1 MTAADA
7 GGSGGG
13 TMGDAPFGASAA
25 RAMDL
30 DLSNLTLAERDAIMQ
45 VLQRDQALRK
55 MEERRILHLKAELQ
69 RLRKRGAL
77 RPGLDPARSC
87 ARCLSALGRILNRGA
102 PCPSCRKKV
111 CRDCRLH
118 EVGVPEGSDQW
129 LCVVCHKQM
138 ELKAT
143 SGQWMQD
150 LCRRSSRRRKLNGP
164 PVADELGRAL
174 QCVPAQQRPDHAGRP
189 AIERATSSRAAAAA
203 PASATHQQPQQ
214 QSARGLGN
222 HSGPKTTPPMTR
234 TTPSPDAQR
243 PPLARLPGGYSSAP
257 RPDSPQSAV
266 GQDSLSS
273 DVSSAADSS
282 ATPFPASSATT
293 SKPTSE
299 GTPPLSSTACPSPPT
314 GVRWAPLRGPLRTP
328 IRKLPRQGSSLSS
341 SSDSASAEGGVGGR
355 LLPHHHQ
362 QPPLSSSTTAADDS
376 PPPVPFPR
384 TKRQSP
390 QRQLPPSPMPQDSP
404 SPPTQ
409 KQLLVP
415 DSKIPLAPSLS
426 APASPAFRD
435 RSRSALTVTYSSPP
449 SVQDGR
455 GQTLPARKA
464 TAPELTGLER
474 AKEVA
479 FRRVTLGSVRMESSS
494 TTDDDDAA
502 DCCSGEGSG
511 GGSGGDSLAINAL
524 PPSNECSQFPILPPP
539 LVFDDFLLCE
549 PSCAGAH
556 AATAASANNPTL
568 GDALSF
574 STNVPPSPPCS
585 PLARRLDQLRR
596 RSLRIRDLL
605 KGCESAAAGAAA
617 SSSAA
622 SDQWPSRPASQNSYD
637 SRLWP
642 LDSDYP
648 SDCEVKLRDRS
659 PDDYKLVFISSSESS
674 EDDSEV
680 EAASRL
686 WLLLRSR
693 LAVGPEGAVYV
704 EDSSDWEFPSDEEED
719 GGGSGGSEEELAP
732 GEEQEQRERLGVVPA
747 ASAAGPQVVDPG
759 QRSPEEARSGEEGES
774 SAAGPMG
781 RRRGGKRSAAAG
793 GSDASDEGTSL
804 ASHGEAAAAAAAVAI
819 LAGPDNRNDEDDA
832 NLLLAAVR
840 DAAAAAGVG
849 EPGQEVLPAAA
860 PPVVDSAPEVGEE
873 ATSSDGGAIA
883 GPWRWWRRDGSLA
896 RDDAIMEGR
905 VPLSAPE
912 EALGPGRD
920 VPAEDDSCQGERAPS
935 PGHDCADN
943 APVSAANMAD
953 LEESTGG
960 GGGGG
965 GQGVLGEVGQPE
977 ENGAPARTPPMSAVG
992 DACGPPPR
1000 DAAGSAD
1007 SVCVEVQQQVVV
1019 VPACVS
1025 DREQQNTDNPE
1036 KDTAAGECVAPS
1048 AAVVDEAEPKSSDR
1062 DTIDGAAAPN
1072 DDAKV
1077 EPATTPA
1084 RELRER
1090 DIDLEGLVVSTLEKY
1105 FTESFDCH
1113 ETRPP
1118 SAEAAAAGS
1127 PKRDGDVGESSRSGQ
1142 SPTAGPTSCD
1152 TSDASC
1158 DEEEEEENMFSDA
1171 STSSDDAMY
1180 ISPMPRFN
1188 AMQYGN
1194 PLSYSLHT
1202 ILEESCEESEKSS
1215 RATTPVTK
1223 NPSSELEK
1231 YFSFAIGNASLEEI
1245 HKRWSIATSEDFSDS
1260 VSETSGV
1267 DDVEVL
1273 EEDPE
1278 ELASSRLEKY
1288 FTSGLLGTG
1297 KFHYPDDAEF
1307 TDESGGVSSD
1317 DEDKRATSKQK
1328 RAEKAAASLAFEGGD
1343 SCDTIK
1349 RKKKDDGEEAADI
1362 KVVLEEEGFTT
1373 IKRKKEDALEVQPH
1387 DVANNTSDCNTV
1399 NEEQQHSQDISFE
1412 NLDVT
1417 LTADESTII
1426 HMDST
1431 TEDDFHDAATKD
1443 ANLQTEDN
1451 RMSLTPTSEANT
1463 DMQQSLSDSANEL
1476 TSGIESMC
1484 NSSTSELTQN
1494 EDVKDLKKS
1503 ALEEDAAS
1511 IHSRSSSTDCYSDE
1525 EAAYIVNRVL
1535 AHISGTSDETE
1546 KVDENIT
1553 PWKALLESQITRL
1566 MQTVSPA
1573 ALSGESSCSSTIGSN
1588 NSDYGSDTL
1597 ESGTYSSTDEEGS
1610 PKPRHHKKPGRRSP
1624 SKQLSAAVD
1633 DKLADNLSG
1642 HSNDSTIS
1650 EETMFICRQLMQSL
1664 KMLSDEQSNKDE
1676 KSSCPIISDHNH
1688 NDYMKAQE
1696 YIQYQIVALMH
1707 TVGGSRNA
1715 SPLRERRCK
1724 PLALTGGS
1732 SECSDVDSPNLSEKK
1747 KMGKSK
1753 TPSESGSE
1761 TISTSISI
1769 PSYDSDHTAT
1779 ESEMSNE
1786 MDELYNMLESSGA
1799 TLADNI
1805 SLSKLSCC
1813 DGEEPSDH
1821 FILPPFKVP
1830 VLRLQSG
1837 QEVPLIAAK
1846 EAASNLEFL
1855 EPSCILPKLSTV
1867 TVEEKLELPGM
1878 FSIASGTAAKCDSSS
1893 TLTTGS
1899 DIDFCGSVETVLEV
1913 CPKTTGMSPE
1923 PSVSPTETSAD
1934 KSRSES
1940 SLYIKARRGLGQRKL
1955 VVTRSSDSL
1964 APYKKAGSLSLQL
1977 FHSKGASKSEH
1988 SILDTAAH
1996 EDKEVPSEASQG
2008 ADGLGKR
2015 ISGKEKSCSENNLS
2029 LATFSDSERSTS
2041 KFLGTKSVGNIA
2053 DLEGN
2058 PGKTFR
2064 DTGYYSFKSS
2074 EESVLS
2080 LDEQG
2085 SRPPSGCLTK
2095 QKSVQSSE
2103 TIPEVEE
2110 EPVRPARSSPGS
2122 PTKGNSNSLS
2132 SGSIPDSVFVTNST
2146 SDCKS
2151 STLPSSLRSKVNRPN
2166 PHSSSMV
2173 LRQRHFSS
2181 TFFST
2186 SGVLRKL
2193 TALKAD
2199 DSSGSHRSSPRGR
2212 LRGRSRH
2219 SSGGSDDS
2227 NRLLPTI
2234 AIVGAEESSSVK
2246 SSADSM
2252 DRDSS
2257 HRDDELERIY
2267 SRSQTS
2273 LSSIGVSMRSESM
2286 TSVYSAAGG
2295 GRYGTVAVT
2304 GEVLFSI
2311 LYNYKS
2317 GLLEVHVRECRNLA
2331 PVDTKRN
2338 RSDPYVKVYLLP
2350 DKTKSGKRKTKVKK
2364 HTLNPVFEEVL
2375 KFRVTMSELQ
2385 ARTLWLSVWH
2395 SDMFGRNDFL
2405 GEVMLP
2411 LTYETLEKTEVRCFA
2426 LQERFECP
2434 EVPLSYKGDILL
2446 ALKYMPPDVTNRSIK
2461 QGPVRGSLH
2470 VLVKE
2475 ARNLTA
2481 TRSNGTSDPFCKS
2494 YLLPDRTKG
2503 SKQKTPVVKK
2513 CCNPK
2518 WNHTFVYP
2526 DVSLDELKDR
2536 CLELT
2541 IWDYDKITSNDFL
2554 GGVRLGLGTGKL
2566 YGRDVDWMDSHGEE
2580 VILWRSMLERPNL
2593 WIDGSLLLR
2602 PTMQSKR

>member
-7 GGSGGG
+7 GGPGGG
-13 TMGDAPFGASAA
+13 ALTFGGGRGAIIDP

-30 DLSNLTLAERDAIMQ
+30 DLSNLTLAEREAIMQ

-118 EVGVPEGSDQW
+118 EVGAPENSDQW

-174 QCVPAQQRPDHAGRP
+174 QCAPTQQRPDHAAGR
-189 AIERATSSRAAAAA
+189 AVEHATSSRSAA
-203 PASATHQQPQQ
+203 PTNRQQPQR
-214 QSARGLGN
+214 QSAQGN
-222 HSGPKTTPPMTR
+222 SAGDSNTPPMTK
-234 TTPSPDAQR
+234 TTPLASPNAQR
-243 PPLARLPGGYSSAP
+243 APQARLSGSHSTGVP
-257 RPDSPQSAV
+257 RPDSPQSAT

-282 ATPFPASSATT
+282 ATPFPASSA

-299 GTPPLSSTACPSPPT
+299 GTPPLSSTACPSPPA
-314 GVRWAPLRGPLRTP
+314 GVRWAPLRGPLRNP

-341 SSDSASAEGGVGGR
+341 SSDSASAEGGTPGGR
-355 LLPHHHQ
+355 PLHHR
-362 QPPLSSSTTAADDS
+362 QPAPPSSSATTTAADDS

-390 QRQLPPSPMPQDSP
+390 QRQLPPPSSPKLQESP

-409 KQLLVP
+409 QRQLLVP
-415 DSKIPLAPSLS
+415 DSKLPLTPSLS

-449 SVQDGR
+449 SVQDDGR
-455 GQTLPARKA
+455 GHTLPARKA

-479 FRRVTLGSVRMESSS
+479 FRRVTLGSVRMES
-494 TTDDDDAA
+494 TTDEDTA
-502 DCCSGEGSG
+502 DCCNGESSG
-511 GGSGGDSLAINAL
+511 GGGGDSLAPNNVHPA
-524 PPSNECSQFPILPPP
+524 NECPSPCCQFPILPPP
-539 LVFDDFLLCE
+539 LVFDDFLLCGGE
-549 PSCAGAH
+549 PTC
-556 AATAASANNPTL
+556 AASANTNPTL

-574 STNVPPSPPCS
+574 STNAPPSPPCS

-605 KGCESAAAGAAA
+605 KESAAA
-617 SSSAA
+617 SSAA

-642 LDSDYP
+642 LDDYP

-659 PDDYKLVFISSSESS
+659 PDDYKLVFISSSSESS

-680 EAASRL
+680 EAAASRL

-704 EDSSDWEFPSDEEED
+704 EDSSDWEFPSDVEED
-719 GGGSGGSEEELAP
+719 GGGLEEELAP
-732 GEEQEQRERLGVVPA
+732 KEELLGVA
-747 ASAAGPQVVDPG
+747 AAAGPQVADPG
-759 QRSPEEARSGEEGES
+759 QRSPEEARSEEGES
-774 SAAGPMG
+774 SASGPMG
-781 RRRGGKRSAAAG
+781 RRRGKRLAAAG
-793 GSDASDEGTSL
+793 TISKGNEGTSL
-804 ASHGEAAAAAAAVAI
+804 ASHGEAAAAVPI
-819 LAGPDNRNDEDDA
+819 LAGPADNRNDEDDA
-832 NLLLAAVR
+832 NLALAAVR
-840 DAAAAAGVG
+840 DAAAGVG
-849 EPGQEVLPAAA
+849 EPGQEVLLLPAAA
-860 PPVVDSAPEVGEE
+860 PPVVDSAPPEVGEE
-873 ATSSDGGAIA
+873 DLSGSSSDYYGGAIA
-883 GPWRWWRRDGSLA
+883 GPWRWLPRDSLVVQ
-896 RDDAIMEGR
+896 DDAIMEGR
-905 VPLSAPE
+905 VPLSAP
-912 EALGPGRD
+912 ALGPERD
-920 VPAEDDSCQGERAPS
+920 VPVEEDDSCRKGVRAPS
-935 PGHDCADN
+935 PGEDCADN
-943 APVSAANMAD
+943 APASANMA
-953 LEESTGG
+953 EESTGG
-960 GGGGG
+960 GGQG
-965 GQGVLGEVGQPE
+965 GVLGEVGQLE
-977 ENGAPARTPPMSAVG
+977 ENGAPANRTPPMSGAVA
-992 DACGPPPR
+992 DACGPPPC
-1000 DAAGSAD
+1000 DDEAQAAGSAD
-1007 SVCVEVQQQVVV
+1007 STVCVDVQQVVVV

-1025 DREQQNTDNPE
+1025 DCEQPGTDNAA
-1036 KDTAAGECVAPS
+1036 KDTVGECVAPCNT
-1048 AAVVDEAEPKSSDR
+1048 AAVDEAERKSSE
-1062 DTIDGAAAPN
+1062 TIDSAVAATK

-1077 EPATTPA
+1077 AEPAAPA
-1084 RELRER
+1084 LSERREK

-1105 FTESFDCH
+1105 FTESFECH
-1113 ETRPP
+1113 ETP
-1118 SAEAAAAGS
+1118 SAETEPDPTAVASA
-1127 PKRDGDVGESSRSGQ
+1127 KQNEGDVGDSSRSDQ
-1142 SPTAGPTSCD
+1142 SPTAGLASCD
-1152 TSDASC
+1152 TSDTSC
-1158 DEEEEEENMFSDA
+1158 DEEEEENVFSDA

-1188 AMQYGN
+1188 AAQYGN

-1307 TDESGGVSSD
+1307 TDESGGISSD
-1317 DEDKRATSKQK
+1317 DEDRRATSKQGK
-1328 RAEKAAASLAFEGGD
+1328 KEKAVAAASLAFEAAD
-1343 SCDTIK
+1343 SCGTIK
-1349 RKKKDDGEEAADI
+1349 RKKKDDDEDVAEV
-1362 KVVLEEEGFTT
+1362 KVVLEEEGFAT
-1373 IKRKKEDALEVQPH
+1373 IKKKKEDTLEVQP
-1387 DVANNTSDCNTV
+1387 DNEPNNTAEYNML
-1399 NEEQQHSQDISFE
+1399 NESQQHLQDTSFE
-1412 NLDVT
+1412 NLDAT

-1426 HMDST
+1426 LVDPATENDSHNT
-1431 TEDDFHDAATKD
+1431 ATKD
-1443 ANLQTEDN
+1443 PNQQTKDS
-1451 RMSLTPTSEANT
+1451 RMSVTPTSEVNT
-1463 DMQQSLSDSANEL
+1463 DMQQSLSDSVNEL

-1484 NSSTSELTQN
+1484 NSSTSEMTQN
-1494 EDVKDLKKS
+1494 DEVMKDSKNS
-1503 ALEEDAAS
+1503 AIEEDATS

-1624 SKQLSAAVD
+1624 SRQLSAAVD

-1664 KMLSDEQSNKDE
+1664 KLLSDEKVYKDE
-1676 KSSCPIISDHNH
+1676 KSCCPIISDHNH

-1707 TVGGSRNA
+1707 TVSGSRNA

-1724 PLALTGGS
+1724 PLTLTGGS

-1837 QEVPLIAAK
+1837 QEVPLIGTK
-1846 EAASNLEFL
+1846 EPGSKLEFL

-1878 FSIASGTAAKCDSSS
+1878 FSIASGTTAKCDSSS

-1913 CPKTTGMSPE
+1913 CPKTVGMSPE

-1940 SLYIKARRGLGQRKL
+1940 SLYIKARRGLAQRKL

-1964 APYKKAGSLSLQL
+1964 APYRKAGSVSLQL

-1996 EDKEVPSEASQG
+1996 EDKEEPSEANQG
-2008 ADGLGKR
+2008 TDGLGKR

-2085 SRPPSGCLTK
+2085 SSRPPSGCLTK

-2122 PTKGNSNSLS
+2122 PVKGNSNSLS
-2132 SGSIPDSVFVTNST
+2132 SGSIPDSVFVANSA

-2234 AIVGAEESSSVK
+2234 AIVGADESSSIK

-2252 DRDSS
+2252 DRDST

-2446 ALKYMPPDVTNRSIK
+2446 ALKYMPPDVTSRSIK

-2513 CCNPK
+2513 SCNPK

-2580 VILWRSMLERPNL
+2580 VTLWRSMLERPNL

-2602 PTMQSKR
+2602 PSMQSKR

>member
-1 MTAADA
+1 M
-7 GGSGGG
+7 
-13 TMGDAPFGASAA
+13 P
-25 RAMDL
+25 
-30 DLSNLTLAERDAIMQ
+30 
-45 VLQRDQALRK
+45 
-55 MEERRILHLKAELQ
+55 
-69 RLRKRGAL
+69 
-77 RPGLDPARSC
+77 
-87 ARCLSALGRILNRGA
+87 
-102 PCPSCRKKV
+102 
-111 CRDCRLH
+111 
-118 EVGVPEGSDQW
+118 
-129 LCVVCHKQM
+129 
-138 ELKAT
+138 
-143 SGQWMQD
+143 
-150 LCRRSSRRRKLNGP
+150 
-164 PVADELGRAL
+164 
-174 QCVPAQQRPDHAGRP
+174 
-189 AIERATSSRAAAAA
+189 
-203 PASATHQQPQQ
+203 
-214 QSARGLGN
+214 
-222 HSGPKTTPPMTR
+222 
-234 TTPSPDAQR
+234 
-243 PPLARLPGGYSSAP
+243 Y
-257 RPDSPQSAV
+257 
-266 GQDSLSS
+266 
-273 DVSSAADSS
+273 
-282 ATPFPASSATT
+282 
-293 SKPTSE
+293 
-299 GTPPLSSTACPSPPT
+299 
-314 GVRWAPLRGPLRTP
+314 
-328 IRKLPRQGSSLSS
+328 
-341 SSDSASAEGGVGGR
+341 
-355 LLPHHHQ
+355 
-362 QPPLSSSTTAADDS
+362 
-376 PPPVPFPR
+376 PR
-384 TKRQSP
+384 TKRQSPQRHSPQRQSP
-390 QRQLPPSPMPQDSP
+390 QRQLPPSPRDSP
-404 SPPTQ
+404 SPPTHQ
-409 KQLLVP
+409 KQQQQLLQP
-415 DSKIPLAPSLS
+415 EPKQPLAPSLS
-426 APASPAFRD
+426 APASPAFRA
-435 RSRSALTVTYSSPP
+435 RARSALTVTYSSPP
-449 SVQDGR
+449 CVQDSGR

-479 FRRVTLGSVRMESSS
+479 FRRVTLGSVRMESS
-494 TTDDDDAA
+494 TTDDAG
-502 DCCSGEGSG
+502 CSCSSG
-511 GGSGGDSLAINAL
+511 GGGGEPCPAHNTT
-524 PPSNECSQFPILPPP
+524 PSPANVECCPFPILPPP
-539 LVFDDFLLCE
+539 LVFDDFLLCQQQ
-549 PSCAGAH
+549 PSFGGGAH
-556 AATAASANNPTL
+556 PQAPSASANPTP
-568 GDALSF
+568 GDALSV
-574 STNVPPSPPCS
+574 STNAPSPPCS

-605 KGCESAAAGAAA
+605 KGCESA
-617 SSSAA
+617 SAPLSA
-622 SDQWPSRPASQNSYD
+622 DQWPSRPASQNSYD
-637 SRLWP
+637 SRIWP
-642 LDSDYP
+642 LDDYP

-693 LAVGPEGAVYV
+693 LAVGPGGAVYV
-704 EDSSDWEFPSDEEED
+704 EDGSDWEFPSDEEDVVSCRLE
-719 GGGSGGSEEELAP
+719 GEEEEERP
-732 GEEQEQRERLGVVPA
+732 GVA
-747 ASAAGPQVVDPG
+747 TAAGPQVVDPD
-759 QRSPEEARSGEEGES
+759 QRSPPEEARSEEGES

-781 RRRGGKRSAAAG
+781 RRRGGKRST
-793 GSDASDEGTSL
+793 SDGREGTSL
-804 ASHGEAAAAAAAVAI
+804 AAAQGEAAGAAAVAI
-819 LAGPDNRNDEDDA
+819 LAGPGLDNRNDEDDA
-832 NLLLAAVR
+832 NLLAAAVC
-840 DAAAAAGVG
+840 DAAGVG

-860 PPVVDSAPEVGEE
+860 PPVVDSAPEVGEGN
-873 ATSSDGGAIA
+873 SSDDGDAIA
-883 GPWRWWRRDGSLA
+883 GSWRWWRRGSTLA

-905 VPLSAPE
+905 LSAP

-920 VPAEDDSCQGERAPS
+920 VPAGDDGPRRGGATSTSVG
-935 PGHDCADN
+935 CADN
-943 APVSAANMAD
+943 APVPTAIANMAD
-953 LEESTGG
+953 SESTGG
-960 GGGGG
+960 S
-965 GQGVLGEVGQPE
+965 GQAVLREVGQPE
-977 ENGAPARTPPMSAVG
+977 ENGAPAATPPPSMSAA
-992 DACGPPPR
+992 DASGPCDDQAPS
-1000 DAAGSAD
+1000 GAD
-1007 SVCVEVQQQVVV
+1007 SVCVVPQQVV
-1019 VPACVS
+1019 VPACVL
-1025 DREQQNTDNPE
+1025 DCQQPAAICAE
-1036 KDTAAGECVAPS
+1036 KDTAGSVCGVAAASDETEREPS
-1048 AAVVDEAEPKSSDR
+1048 DAIDSAVLVSDDSRAEP
-1062 DTIDGAAAPN
+1062 
-1072 DDAKV
+1072 
-1077 EPATTPA
+1077 TTPA
-1084 RELRER
+1084 STREQQRES

-1105 FTESFDCH
+1105 FTESFECH
-1113 ETRPP
+1113 EPVATE
-1118 SAEAAAAGS
+1118 EAKSES
-1127 PKRDGDVGESSRSGQ
+1127 PRQDCDPGESSSRGGQ
-1142 SPTAGPTSCD
+1142 SPTVAGGGPRSCE

-1158 DEEEEEENMFSDA
+1158 DEEEEENMFSDA
-1171 STSSDDAMY
+1171 STSSDDALY

-1188 AMQYGN
+1188 AVQYGN

-1202 ILEESCEESEKSS
+1202 ILEESCEESEKGS

-1231 YFSFAIGNASLEEI
+1231 YFSFAIGDASLEEI
-1245 HKRWSIATSEDFSDS
+1245 HKRWSVATSEDFSDS

-1267 DDVEVL
+1267 DEVEVL

-1278 ELASSRLEKY
+1278 VMASSRLEKY

-1297 KFHYPDDAEF
+1297 TFHYPDDAEF
-1307 TDESGGVSSD
+1307 TDESGGISSD
-1317 DEDKRATSKQK
+1317 DEDKRASFKLGK
-1328 RAEKAAASLAFEGGD
+1328 SEKAAPRTIFEVEGP
-1343 SCDTIK
+1343 CDTIK
-1349 RKKKDDGEEAADI
+1349 RKKNDGDGESADI
-1362 KVVLEEEGFTT
+1362 KVVLEDESFST
-1373 IKRKKEDALEVQPH
+1373 IKRKKEDFTLEAQTSH
-1387 DVANNTSDCNTV
+1387 GAGDASESLVAKQVDECAK
-1399 NEEQQHSQDISFE
+1399 EASFDSK
-1412 NLDVT
+1412 DVT
-1417 LTADESTII
+1417 LTADESTMTIVGA
-1426 HMDST
+1426 T
-1431 TEDDFHDAATKD
+1431 TDESLADLTTKETTD
-1443 ANLQTEDN
+1443 TRSEDN
-1451 RMSLTPTSEANT
+1451 EVPTTPLSEANH
-1463 DMQQSLSDSANEL
+1463 DMQQSLSDSVNEL

-1484 NSSTSELTQN
+1484 NSSSSEMIQSDELKDLDKPAKEE
-1494 EDVKDLKKS
+1494 EDVV
-1503 ALEEDAAS
+1503 S
-1511 IHSRSSSTDCYSDE
+1511 IHSRASSTDCYSDE
-1525 EAAYIVNRVL
+1525 EAAYIVNRVI
-1535 AHISGTSDETE
+1535 AHISGTSDEAE

-1610 PKPRHHKKPGRRSP
+1610 PKPRHKKSGQHSP
-1624 SKQLSAAVD
+1624 SKRLSTAIEN

-1676 KSSCPIISDHNH
+1676 KSACPVISDHNH

-1696 YIQYQIVALMH
+1696 YIQDQIVALMH
-1707 TVGGSRNA
+1707 TVSASRNA

-1724 PLALTGGS
+1724 PFGLTGGS

-1786 MDELYNMLESSGA
+1786 MDELYSLLESSGA

-1821 FILPPFKVP
+1821 FILPPFNVP

-1837 QEVPLIAAK
+1837 QEVPLISTK
-1846 EAASNLEFL
+1846 ELPSSRLEFL
-1855 EPSCILPKLSTV
+1855 EPSCVLPKLSTV

-1878 FSIASGTAAKCDSSS
+1878 YSIACGTGAKCDSSS

-1913 CPKTTGMSPE
+1913 CPKASGMSPE
-1923 PSVSPTETSAD
+1923 PSVSPTEASAD

-1964 APYKKAGSLSLQL
+1964 APYKKVGSDGRVSLQL
-1977 FHSKGASKSEH
+1977 FHSKGTSKSEH
-1988 SILDTAAH
+1988 SILDSTAI
-1996 EDKEVPSEASQG
+1996 EDKDESSSDANQS
-2008 ADGLGKR
+2008 ADNLGKR
-2015 ISGKEKSCSENNLS
+2015 IGGKEKSCSENNLS
-2029 LATFSDSERSTS
+2029 LAATFSDGDRSTS

-2058 PGKTFR
+2058 PGSKTFR

-2080 LDEQG
+2080 LDEPG

-2132 SGSIPDSVFVTNST
+2132 SGSIPDSVFVAAN

-2151 STLPSSLRSKVNRPN
+2151 STLPSSLRSKVNRPS

-2227 NRLLPTI
+2227 SKLLPTI
-2234 AIVGAEESSSVK
+2234 AIVGADESSSVK

-2273 LSSIGVSMRSESM
+2273 LSSIGVSARSESM

-2304 GEVLFSI
+2304 GEALFSI

-2317 GLLEVHVRECRNLA
+2317 GLLEVHIRECRNLA
-2331 PVDTKRN
+2331 AVDTKRN

-2411 LTYETLEKTEVRCFA
+2411 LTYETLEKTQVRCFA

-2434 EVPLSYKGDILL
+2434 ELPLSYKGDLLL
-2446 ALKYMPPDVTNRSIK
+2446 ALKYMPPDVTSRSIQ

-2513 CCNPK
+2513 SCNPK

-2541 IWDYDKITSNDFL
+2541 VWDYDKITSNDFL

-2580 VILWRSMLERPNL
+2580 VTLWRSMLERPNL

-2602 PTMQSKR
+2602 PTLQSKR

>member
-1 MTAADA
+1 MTASEA
-7 GGSGGG
+7 GGPGSSGSASGGG
-13 TMGDAPFGASAA
+13 ISIAG
-25 RAMDL
+25 RVMDL
-30 DLSNLTLAERDAIMQ
+30 DLSQLTLAEREAIMH
-45 VLQRDQALRK
+45 VLKRDEALRK

-118 EVGVPEGSDQW
+118 EPGTPEGSADHW

-164 PVADELGRAL
+164 PVTDVLGRAL
-174 QCVPAQQRPDHAGRP
+174 QCAP
-189 AIERATSSRAAAAA
+189 SSRAENAASRSSASDHHATSAAATSPRSVRA
-203 PASATHQQPQQ
+203 
-214 QSARGLGN
+214 LGN
-222 HSGPKTTPPMTR
+222 NRSSSNSPSKTPPMNR
-234 TTPSPDAQR
+234 TAARASPDAIR
-243 PPLARLPGGYSSAP
+243 PPAQTSSTAT
-257 RPDSPQSAV
+257 RPDSPQSLAA
-266 GQDSLSS
+266 QDSLSS
-273 DVSSAADSS
+273 DVSSAAESS
-282 ATPFPASSATT
+282 NTPQPASSA

-299 GTPPLSSTACPSPPT
+299 GTPPLSSAPAGPSPPT

-341 SSDSASAEGGVGGR
+341 SSDSTSVDGGGSRPPPIQLPSA
-355 LLPHHHQ
+355 
-362 QPPLSSSTTAADDS
+362 AADES
-376 PPPVPFPR
+376 PPPVPYPR

-390 QRQLPPSPMPQDSP
+390 QRQLPPSPQDSP

-409 KQLLVP
+409 KQQLLHP
-415 DSKIPLAPSLS
+415 EAKLPLAPSLS
-426 APASPAFRD
+426 APASPAFRA
-435 RSRSALTVTYSSPP
+435 RARSALTVTYSSPP
-449 SVQDGR
+449 CVQDSGR

-479 FRRVTLGSVRMESSS
+479 FRRVTLGSVKMESS
-494 TTDDDDAA
+494 TTDDDAA
-502 DCCSGEGSG
+502 GCSCSSG
-511 GGSGGDSLAINAL
+511 GGSGGGVPCTAHNTQPA
-524 PPSNECSQFPILPPP
+524 NECSPFPILPPP

-549 PSCAGAH
+549 PSFGVGGAH
-556 AATAASANNPTL
+556 LAPSASANPTL
-568 GDALSF
+568 GDALSV
-574 STNVPPSPPCS
+574 STNAPAPSPPCS

-605 KGCESAAAGAAA
+605 KGCESAAAP
-617 SSSAA
+617 SA
-622 SDQWPSRPASQNSYD
+622 DQWPSRPASQNSYD
-637 SRLWP
+637 SRIWP
-642 LDSDYP
+642 LDDYP

-693 LAVGPEGAVYV
+693 LAVGPGGAVYV

-719 GGGSGGSEEELAP
+719 VSCRLKEEGAP
-732 GEEQEQRERLGVVPA
+732 VEERPGVA
-747 ASAAGPQVVDPG
+747 TAAGPQVVDPD
-759 QRSPEEARSGEEGES
+759 QRSPEEARSEEGES

-781 RRRGGKRSAAAG
+781 RRRGKRSAAA
-793 GSDASDEGTSL
+793 ASSSGEGTSL
-804 ASHGEAAAAAAAVAI
+804 AAQGEAATAAAI
-819 LAGPDNRNDEDDA
+819 LAGPGPDNRNDEDDA
-832 NLLLAAVR
+832 NLLAAVC
-840 DAAAAAGVG
+840 DAAAASAGVG

-860 PPVVDSAPEVGEE
+860 PPVVDSAPEVGEGN
-873 ATSSDGGAIA
+873 SSDDGDAIA
-883 GPWRWWRRDGSLA
+883 GSWRWWRRGSLA

-905 VPLSAPE
+905 LSAP

-920 VPAEDDSCQGERAPS
+920 VPAEDDGPQREGASS
-935 PGHDCADN
+935 TSVDCADN
-943 APVSAANMAD
+943 APVPAAIANMAD
-953 LEESTGG
+953 SESTGG
-960 GGGGG
+960 GC
-965 GQGVLGEVGQPE
+965 QGVLREVGQPE
-977 ENGAPARTPPMSAVG
+977 ENGAPATTPPPPMSAAA
-992 DACGPPPR
+992 DASGPSPC
-1000 DAAGSAD
+1000 DAADDQAPSGAD
-1007 SVCVEVQQQVVV
+1007 SVCVVLQQV

-1025 DREQQNTDNPE
+1025 DCQQPAANRAE
-1036 KDTAAGECVAPS
+1036 KDTGTAESECDAA
-1048 AAVVDEAEPKSSDR
+1048 AAVSDETEQKPSDA
-1062 DTIDGAAAPN
+1062 IDSAVLVS
-1072 DDAKV
+1072 DEAKV
-1077 EPATTPA
+1077 EPTPA
-1084 RELRER
+1084 PTREQRES

-1105 FTESFDCH
+1105 FTESFECH
-1113 ETRPP
+1113 QSVAAE
-1118 SAEAAAAGS
+1118 EAASES
-1127 PKRDGDVGESSRSGQ
+1127 PPRQDCDLGESSSREGQ
-1142 SPTAGPTSCD
+1142 SPTVAGGGPRSCE

-1158 DEEEEEENMFSDA
+1158 DEEEEENMFSDA
-1171 STSSDDAMY
+1171 STSSDDALY

-1202 ILEESCEESEKSS
+1202 ILEESCEESEKGS

-1231 YFSFAIGNASLEEI
+1231 YFSFAIGDASLEEI
-1245 HKRWSIATSEDFSDS
+1245 HKRWSVATSEDFSDS

-1278 ELASSRLEKY
+1278 VLASSRLEKY

-1297 KFHYPDDAEF
+1297 TFHYPDDAEF
-1307 TDESGGVSSD
+1307 TDESGGISSD
-1317 DEDKRATSKQK
+1317 DEDKGASFKSSKS
-1328 RAEKAAASLAFEGGD
+1328 EKAAPSMVFEVEGP
-1343 SCDTIK
+1343 CDTIK
-1349 RKKKDDGEEAADI
+1349 RKKNDGDEESTDI
-1362 KVVLEEEGFTT
+1362 KVVLEDESFST
-1373 IKRKKEDALEVQPH
+1373 IKRKKEDFTLAAETSRGAG
-1387 DVANNTSDCNTV
+1387 DVAELPVMKQVDECAKEASFDSSDA
-1399 NEEQQHSQDISFE
+1399 
-1412 NLDVT
+1412 T
-1417 LTADESTII
+1417 LTADESTMTIVGA
-1426 HMDST
+1426 T
-1431 TEDDFHDAATKD
+1431 TDESLPDVTTKD
-1443 ANLQTEDN
+1443 ATDMRSEDHEVPT
-1451 RMSLTPTSEANT
+1451 TPFSEANH
-1463 DMQQSLSDSANEL
+1463 DMQQSLSDSVNEL

-1484 NSSTSELTQN
+1484 NSSSSEMIQSD
-1494 EDVKDLKKS
+1494 EMKDLDKP
-1503 ALEEDAAS
+1503 AVEEEDIAS
-1511 IHSRSSSTDCYSDE
+1511 IHSRASSTDCYSDE
-1525 EAAYIVNRVL
+1525 EAAYIVNRVI
-1535 AHISGTSDETE
+1535 AHISGTSDEAE

-1610 PKPRHHKKPGRRSP
+1610 PKPRHKKSGQHSP
-1624 SKQLSAAVD
+1624 SKRLATAVD
-1633 DKLADNLSG
+1633 NDKLADNLSG

-1676 KSSCPIISDHNH
+1676 KSACPVISDHNH

-1696 YIQYQIVALMH
+1696 YIQDQIVALMH
-1707 TVGGSRNA
+1707 TVSASRNA

-1724 PLALTGGS
+1724 PLGLTGGS

-1786 MDELYNMLESSGA
+1786 MDELYSLLESSGA

-1837 QEVPLIAAK
+1837 QEVPLISTK
-1846 EAASNLEFL
+1846 EPPSSRLEFL
-1855 EPSCILPKLSTV
+1855 EPSCVLPKLSTV

-1878 FSIASGTAAKCDSSS
+1878 YSIACGTGAKCDSSS

-1913 CPKTTGMSPE
+1913 CPKASGMSPE
-1923 PSVSPTETSAD
+1923 PSVSPTEASAD

-1964 APYKKAGSLSLQL
+1964 APYKKVGSDGRVSLQL

-1988 SILDTAAH
+1988 SILDTTAI
-1996 EDKEVPSEASQG
+1996 EDKDESSSDANQSV
-2008 ADGLGKR
+2008 DNLGKR
-2015 ISGKEKSCSENNLS
+2015 IGGKEKSCSENNLS
-2029 LATFSDSERSTS
+2029 LAATFSDGDRSTS

-2058 PGKTFR
+2058 PGSKTFR

-2080 LDEQG
+2080 LDEPG

-2132 SGSIPDSVFVTNST
+2132 SGSIPDSVFVAANTG

-2151 STLPSSLRSKVNRPN
+2151 STLPSSLRSKVNRPS

-2227 NRLLPTI
+2227 SRLLPTI
-2234 AIVGAEESSSVK
+2234 AIVGADESSSVK

-2273 LSSIGVSMRSESM
+2273 LSSIGVSARSESM

-2304 GEVLFSI
+2304 GEALFSI

-2317 GLLEVHVRECRNLA
+2317 GLLEVHIRECRNLA
-2331 PVDTKRN
+2331 AVDTKRN

-2434 EVPLSYKGDILL
+2434 EVPLSYKGDLVL
-2446 ALKYMPPDVTNRSIK
+2446 ALKYMPPDVTSRSIK

-2513 CCNPK
+2513 SCNPK

-2541 IWDYDKITSNDFL
+2541 VWDYDKITSNDFL

-2580 VILWRSMLERPNL
+2580 VTLWRSMLERPNL

-2602 PTMQSKR
+2602 PTLQSKR

>member
-2193 TALKAD
+2193 TALKAW
-2199 DSSGSHRSSPRGR
+2199 G
-2212 LRGRSRH
+2212 L
-2219 SSGGSDDS
+2219 
-2227 NRLLPTI
+2227 
-2234 AIVGAEESSSVK
+2234 
-2246 SSADSM
+2246 
-2252 DRDSS
+2252 
-2257 HRDDELERIY
+2257 
-2267 SRSQTS
+2267 
-2273 LSSIGVSMRSESM
+2273 GVTAR
-2286 TSVYSAAGG
+2286 
-2295 GRYGTVAVT
+2295 
-2304 GEVLFSI
+2304 SI
-2311 LYNYKS
+2311 LS
-2317 GLLEVHVRECRNLA
+2317 
-2331 PVDTKRN
+2331 P
-2338 RSDPYVKVYLLP
+2338 
-2350 DKTKSGKRKTKVKK
+2350 
-2364 HTLNPVFEEVL
+2364 
-2375 KFRVTMSELQ
+2375 
-2385 ARTLWLSVWH
+2385 
-2395 SDMFGRNDFL
+2395 
-2405 GEVMLP
+2405 
-2411 LTYETLEKTEVRCFA
+2411 
-2426 LQERFECP
+2426 
-2434 EVPLSYKGDILL
+2434 
-2446 ALKYMPPDVTNRSIK
+2446 
-2461 QGPVRGSLH
+2461 SL
-2470 VLVKE
+2470 
-2475 ARNLTA
+2475 
-2481 TRSNGTSDPFCKS
+2481 
-2494 YLLPDRTKG
+2494 
-2503 SKQKTPVVKK
+2503 
-2513 CCNPK
+2513 
-2518 WNHTFVYP
+2518 
-2526 DVSLDELKDR
+2526 
-2536 CLELT
+2536 
-2541 IWDYDKITSNDFL
+2541 
-2554 GGVRLGLGTGKL
+2554 
-2566 YGRDVDWMDSHGEE
+2566 
-2580 VILWRSMLERPNL
+2580 
-2593 WIDGSLLLR
+2593 
-2602 PTMQSKR
+2602 

>member
-1 MTAADA
+1 MHCGVYHVAAA
-7 GGSGGG
+7 
-13 TMGDAPFGASAA
+13 AASSVDQHASP
-25 RAMDL
+25 RRHL
-30 DLSNLTLAERDAIMQ
+30 DISLCCG
-45 VLQRDQALRK
+45 
-55 MEERRILHLKAELQ
+55 HLKAELQ

-111 CRDCRLH
+111 CRDCRLQDP
-118 EVGVPEGSDQW
+118 GAPEGSGDHW

-164 PVADELGRAL
+164 PVTDLLGRAL
-174 QCVPAQQRPDHAGRP
+174 QCAP
-189 AIERATSSRAAAAA
+189 SSRAENAASRSSDQHTTSAA
-203 PASATHQQPQQ
+203 STSPR
-214 QSARGLGN
+214 SARALGN
-222 HSGPKTTPPMTR
+222 SRSSNSASKTPPMNR
-234 TTPSPDAQR
+234 PAARASPDAIR
-243 PPLARLPGGYSSAP
+243 PPAHTST
-257 RPDSPQSAV
+257 RPDSPQSLAA
-266 GQDSLSS
+266 QDSLSS
-273 DVSSAADSS
+273 DVSSAAESS
-282 ATPFPASSATT
+282 NTTLPASSA

-299 GTPPLSSTACPSPPT
+299 GTPPPSSAACPSPPT

-341 SSDSASAEGGVGGR
+341 SSDSTSVDGSR
-355 LLPHHHQ
+355 PTIQ
-362 QPPLSSSTTAADDS
+362 QPPSVAADES
-376 PPPVPFPR
+376 PPPVPYPR
-384 TKRQSP
+384 TKRQSPQRQSP
-390 QRQLPPSPMPQDSP
+390 QRQLPPSPQDSP

-409 KQLLVP
+409 KQQLLKP
-415 DSKIPLAPSLS
+415 EPKQPLAPSLS
-426 APASPAFRD
+426 APASPAFRA
-435 RSRSALTVTYSSPP
+435 RARSALTVTYSSPP
-449 SVQDGR
+449 SVQDSGR

-479 FRRVTLGSVRMESSS
+479 FRRVTLGSVRMEST
-494 TTDDDDAA
+494 TTDDAG
-502 DCCSGEGSG
+502 CSCSSG
-511 GGSGGDSLAINAL
+511 GGEPCSAHNTTL
-524 PPSNECSQFPILPPP
+524 PPANLECSPFPILPPP
-539 LVFDDFLLCE
+539 LVFDDFLLCQQPASFGGGGAQPQA
-549 PSCAGAH
+549 PS
-556 AATAASANNPTL
+556 ASANPTP
-568 GDALSF
+568 GDALSA
-574 STNVPPSPPCS
+574 STNAPSPPCS

-605 KGCESAAAGAAA
+605 KGCESAAAP
-617 SSSAA
+617 SSAG
-622 SDQWPSRPASQNSYD
+622 DQWPSRPASQNSYD
-637 SRLWP
+637 SRIWP

-693 LAVGPEGAVYV
+693 LAVGPGGAVYV
-704 EDSSDWEFPSDEEED
+704 EDGSDWEFPSDEEDVSCRLE
-719 GGGSGGSEEELAP
+719 GEEEAP
-732 GEEQEQRERLGVVPA
+732 EEERPGVA
-747 ASAAGPQVVDPG
+747 TAAGPQVVDPD
-759 QRSPEEARSGEEGES
+759 QRSPPEEARSVEGES

-781 RRRGGKRSAAAG
+781 RRRGGGKRSASSSSG
-793 GSDASDEGTSL
+793 GREGTSL
-804 ASHGEAAAAAAAVAI
+804 AAAHGEATSAAVAI
-819 LAGPDNRNDEDDA
+819 LAGPGPDNRNDEDDA
-832 NLLLAAVR
+832 NLLAAAAAVC
-840 DAAAAAGVG
+840 DAAGVG
-849 EPGQEVLPAAA
+849 EPGQEVLPPAAA
-860 PPVVDSAPEVGEE
+860 PPVVDSAPEVGEGN
-873 ATSSDGGAIA
+873 SSDDAIA
-883 GPWRWWRRDGSLA
+883 GSWRRGWTLA

-905 VPLSAPE
+905 LSAPE
-912 EALGPGRD
+912 ALGPARD
-920 VPAEDDSCQGERAPS
+920 VPAEDGGPQREGATCTSVE
-935 PGHDCADN
+935 CADN
-943 APVSAANMAD
+943 APVPAAIANMAD
-953 LEESTGG
+953 SESTGC
-960 GGGGG
+960 
-965 GQGVLGEVGQPE
+965 QGVLRQLREVGQPE
-977 ENGAPARTPPMSAVG
+977 ENGAPARTPPPPMSA
-992 DACGPPPR
+992 AAASGPSPC
-1000 DAAGSAD
+1000 DAATDDQAPSGSD
-1007 SVCVEVQQQVVV
+1007 SVCVVPQQVVV
-1019 VPACVS
+1019 QACASDCPQPAASCA
-1025 DREQQNTDNPE
+1025 E
-1036 KDTAAGECVAPS
+1036 KDTAESECDVTAASDETEHKPS
-1048 AAVVDEAEPKSSDR
+1048 DAIDSAVLVSDDSRAEP
-1062 DTIDGAAAPN
+1062 
-1072 DDAKV
+1072 
-1077 EPATTPA
+1077 TPA
-1084 RELRER
+1084 PTREQRES

-1105 FTESFDCH
+1105 FTESFECR
-1113 ETRPP
+1113 EPVATEGAK
-1118 SAEAAAAGS
+1118 SES
-1127 PKRDGDVGESSRSGQ
+1127 PKQDCDLGESSSRGGQ
-1142 SPTAGPTSCD
+1142 SPTVAGGGPRSCE

-1158 DEEEEEENMFSDA
+1158 DEEEEENMFSDA
-1171 STSSDDAMY
+1171 STSSDDALY

-1188 AMQYGN
+1188 AVQYGN

-1202 ILEESCEESEKSS
+1202 ILEESCEESEKGS

-1231 YFSFAIGNASLEEI
+1231 YFSFAIGDASLEEI
-1245 HKRWSIATSEDFSDS
+1245 HKRWSVATSEDFSDS

-1278 ELASSRLEKY
+1278 VMASSRLEKY

-1307 TDESGGVSSD
+1307 TDESGGISSD
-1317 DEDKRATSKQK
+1317 DEDKGASFKSGK
-1328 RAEKAAASLAFEGGD
+1328 FDKAAPSMVFELEGP
-1343 SCDTIK
+1343 CDTIK
-1349 RKKKDDGEEAADI
+1349 RKKNDGDEESTDI
-1362 KVVLEEEGFTT
+1362 KVVLEDESFST
-1373 IKRKKEDALEVQPH
+1373 IKRKKEDFTLEAPSSRGAG
-1387 DVANNTSDCNTV
+1387 DADELPVAKQVDECAKENSFD
-1399 NEEQQHSQDISFE
+1399 SQ
-1412 NLDVT
+1412 DVT
-1417 LTADESTII
+1417 LTADESTMTIVGA
-1426 HMDST
+1426 T
-1431 TEDDFHDAATKD
+1431 TDESLADLTTKD
-1443 ANLQTEDN
+1443 ATDMQSEDHEVPT
-1451 RMSLTPTSEANT
+1451 TPLSEANH
-1463 DMQQSLSDSANEL
+1463 DMQQSLSDSVNEL

-1484 NSSTSELTQN
+1484 NSSSSEMIQSD
-1494 EDVKDLKKS
+1494 EMKDIDKP
-1503 ALEEDAAS
+1503 AAQEEDGVS
-1511 IHSRSSSTDCYSDE
+1511 IHSRASSTDCYSDE
-1525 EAAYIVNRVL
+1525 EAAYIVNRVI
-1535 AHISGTSDETE
+1535 AHISGTSDEAE

-1610 PKPRHHKKPGRRSP
+1610 PKPRHKKSGQHSP
-1624 SKQLSAAVD
+1624 SKRLSTAVD
-1633 DKLADNLSG
+1633 NDKLADNLSG

-1676 KSSCPIISDHNH
+1676 KSACPVISDHNH

-1696 YIQYQIVALMH
+1696 YIQDQIVALMH
-1707 TVGGSRNA
+1707 TVSASRNA

-1724 PLALTGGS
+1724 PLGLTGGS

-1786 MDELYNMLESSGA
+1786 MDELYSLLESSGA

-1837 QEVPLIAAK
+1837 QEVPLISTK
-1846 EAASNLEFL
+1846 EPPSSRLEFL
-1855 EPSCILPKLSTV
+1855 EPSCVLPKLSTV

-1878 FSIASGTAAKCDSSS
+1878 YSIACGTGAKCDSSS

-1913 CPKTTGMSPE
+1913 CPKASGLSPE
-1923 PSVSPTETSAD
+1923 PSVSPTEASAD

-1964 APYKKAGSLSLQL
+1964 APYKKLGSDGRVSLQL

-1988 SILDTAAH
+1988 SILDSTAI
-1996 EDKEVPSEASQG
+1996 EDKDESTSDANQSAE
-2008 ADGLGKR
+2008 DNLGKR
-2015 ISGKEKSCSENNLS
+2015 IGGKEKSCSENNLS
-2029 LATFSDSERSTS
+2029 LAATFNDGDRSTS

-2058 PGKTFR
+2058 PGSKTFR

-2080 LDEQG
+2080 LDEPG

-2132 SGSIPDSVFVTNST
+2132 SGSIPDSVFVAAN

-2151 STLPSSLRSKVNRPN
+2151 STLPSSLRSKVNRPS

-2227 NRLLPTI
+2227 SKLLPTI
-2234 AIVGAEESSSVK
+2234 AIVGADESSSVK

-2273 LSSIGVSMRSESM
+2273 LSSIGVSQARSESM

-2304 GEVLFSI
+2304 GEALFSI

-2317 GLLEVHVRECRNLA
+2317 GLLEVHIRECRNLA
-2331 PVDTKRN
+2331 AVDTKRN

-2411 LTYETLEKTEVRCFA
+2411 LTYETLEKTQVRCFA

-2434 EVPLSYKGDILL
+2434 ELPLSYKGDLLL
-2446 ALKYMPPDVTNRSIK
+2446 ALKYMPPDVTSRSIQ

-2513 CCNPK
+2513 SCNPK
-2518 WNHTFVYP
+2518 WNHTFVYT

-2541 IWDYDKITSNDFL
+2541 VWDYDKITSNDFL

-2580 VILWRSMLERPNL
+2580 VTLWRSMLERPNL

-2602 PTMQSKR
+2602 PTLQSKR

>member
-1 MTAADA
+1 MKSALCCWWWACEMHCGFYRSSAKPFDDHAAPR
-7 GGSGGG
+7 
-13 TMGDAPFGASAA
+13 TH
-25 RAMDL
+25 L
-30 DLSNLTLAERDAIMQ
+30 DFSLCCG
-45 VLQRDQALRK
+45 
-55 MEERRILHLKAELQ
+55 HLKAELQ

-87 ARCLSALGRILNRGA
+87 ARCLSALGRILNRGS

-111 CRDCRLH
+111 CRDCRLP
-118 EVGVPEGSDQW
+118 EPGAPEGSDQW

-164 PVADELGRAL
+164 PVADLLGRAL
-174 QCVPAQQRPDHAGRP
+174 QCAPIVRTENAGRH
-189 AIERATSSRAAAAA
+189 AQATTSAAAA
-203 PASATHQQPQQ
+203 PPQG
-214 QSARGLGN
+214 ARGATGN
-222 HSGPKTTPPMTR
+222 SSAPKTPPMTR
-234 TTPSPDAQR
+234 TTASPDALR
-243 PPLARLPGGYSSAP
+243 PPARLSGFSAP
-257 RPDSPQSAV
+257 RPDSPQSV
-266 GQDSLSS
+266 TGQDSLSS

-282 ATPFPASSATT
+282 ATPLPASSAT

-299 GTPPLSSTACPSPPT
+299 GTPPLSSAACPSPPT
-314 GVRWAPLRGPLRTP
+314 GVRWAPLRGPLRAP
-328 IRKLPRQGSSLSS
+328 GRKLPRQGSSLSS
-341 SSDSASAEGGVGGR
+341 SSDSASAEAAGR
-355 LLPHHHQ
+355 
-362 QPPLSSSTTAADDS
+362 PPLQPSPSSTTADDS

-390 QRQLPPSPMPQDSP
+390 QRQLSTSPKHQPQESPPPS
-404 SPPTQ
+404 TH
-409 KQLLVP
+409 KQLLLP
-415 DSKIPLAPSLS
+415 DSKLPLTPSLS

-435 RSRSALTVTYSSPP
+435 RARSALTVTYSSPP
-449 SVQDGR
+449 SVQDCDR

-479 FRRVTLGSVRMESSS
+479 FRRVTLGSVRMESS
-494 TTDDDDAA
+494 TTDDDTA
-502 DCCSGEGSG
+502 DCSGCG
-511 GGSGGDSLAINAL
+511 GGVGGDHSCANNAL
-524 PPSNECSQFPILPPP
+524 PANESPQFPILPPP
-539 LVFDDFLLCE
+539 LSFDDYLLCE
-549 PSCAGAH
+549 PSCGANL
-556 AATAASANNPTL
+556 ATTAASHATTNPTL
-568 GDALSF
+568 GGDALSF
-574 STNVPPSPPCS
+574 STNAPPSPPCS
-585 PLARRLDQLRR
+585 PLSRRLDQLRR

-605 KGCESAAAGAAA
+605 KGCESAP
-617 SSSAA
+617 SSAA

-642 LDSDYP
+642 LDDYP
-648 SDCEVKLRDRS
+648 SDCEVKLRERS
-659 PDDYKLVFISSSESS
+659 PDDYKLVFISSSES

-680 EAASRL
+680 EVASRL

-704 EDSSDWEFPSDEEED
+704 EDCSDWEFACSDGEEAD
-719 GGGSGGSEEELAP
+719 GSPEAPEEEL
-732 GEEQEQRERLGVVPA
+732 GV
-747 ASAAGPQVVDPG
+747 AGPQVVDPG
-759 QRSPEEARSGEEGES
+759 QRSPEEARSEEGES

-781 RRRGGKRSAAAG
+781 RRRGKRSAAAG
-793 GSDASDEGTSL
+793 SSSSSDDDGREGTSL
-804 ASHGEAAAAAAAVAI
+804 AAQGEAAAAVAI

-832 NLLLAAVR
+832 NLLAAAAVR
-840 DAAAAAGVG
+840 DAASVG

-860 PPVVDSAPEVGEE
+860 PPVVDSAPEVGEGSS
-873 ATSSDGGAIA
+873 SSDDGAIA
-883 GPWRWWRRDGSLA
+883 GPRRWLRRDSLA

-905 VPLSAPE
+905 VDLSAPE
-912 EALGPGRD
+912 ALGPERD
-920 VPAEDDSCQGERAPS
+920 VPAGDGGSRTERADS
-935 PGHDCADN
+935 AADN
-943 APVSAANMAD
+943 APVSAAHANMAD
-953 LEESTGG
+953 SENT
-960 GGGGG
+960 GGGG

-977 ENGAPARTPPMSAVG
+977 ENGAPARTPPMSAVA
-992 DACGPPPR
+992 DACGPPPC
-1000 DAAGSAD
+1000 DAEAAASSAD
-1007 SVCVEVQQQVVV
+1007 SVCVVQQQV

-1025 DREQQNTDNPE
+1025 VCELPGTDCSE
-1036 KDTAAGECVAPS
+1036 KDTAAAAASVCVA
-1048 AAVVDEAEPKSSDR
+1048 AAAIDEAEQKSSDR
-1062 DTIDGAAAPN
+1062 DTIDSAVLAN
-1072 DDAKV
+1072 DNAKV
-1077 EPATTPA
+1077 EPTAAPA
-1084 RELRER
+1084 LEQRQK

-1105 FTESFDCH
+1105 FTESFECH
-1113 ETRPP
+1113 EAYP
-1118 SAEAAAAGS
+1118 AAAGEITAGS
-1127 PKRDGDVGESSRSGQ
+1127 PKQQREVGESSRSGQ
-1142 SPTAGPTSCD
+1142 SPTVAGTGSRSCD

-1158 DEEEEEENMFSDA
+1158 DEEEDENMFSDA

-1180 ISPMPRFN
+1180 IAPMPRFN

-1278 ELASSRLEKY
+1278 VLASSRLEKY

-1297 KFHYPDDAEF
+1297 TFHYPDDAEF
-1307 TDESGGVSSD
+1307 TDESGGISSD
-1317 DEDKRATSKQK
+1317 DEGK
-1328 RAEKAAASLAFEGGD
+1328 KAGSEPSSADTTLNSTVFEVED
-1343 SCDTIK
+1343 ACDTIK
-1349 RKKKDDGEEAADI
+1349 RKKKEDGEEVADV
-1362 KVVLEEEGFTT
+1362 KVVLEDEGFTT
-1373 IKRKKEDALEVQPH
+1373 IKRKRDDLTLESHSGQTTGDIAERPAVIQEEKCSEDA
-1387 DVANNTSDCNTV
+1387 
-1399 NEEQQHSQDISFE
+1399 SFE
-1412 NLDVT
+1412 QLDAT
-1417 LTADESTII
+1417 LTADDSTVII
-1426 HMDST
+1426 IDPVKAEDLHDST
-1431 TEDDFHDAATKD
+1431 TKD
-1443 ANLQTEDN
+1443 VAHLESEDN
-1451 RMSLTPTSEANT
+1451 EMAVTPVLEPNS
-1463 DMQQSLSDSANEL
+1463 DMHQSLSDSMNEL

-1484 NSSTSELTQN
+1484 TSSSSEAIQT
-1494 EDVKDLKKS
+1494 DDMKDSKKP
-1503 ALEEDAAS
+1503 AIEEDTAS
-1511 IHSRSSSTDCYSDE
+1511 IHSRASSADCYSDE
-1525 EAAYIVNRVL
+1525 EAAYIVNRVI

-1597 ESGTYSSTDEEGS
+1597 ESGSYSSTDEEGS

-1624 SKQLSAAVD
+1624 SKQLSTAIEN
-1633 DKLADNLSG
+1633 DKLAPDNLSG

-1676 KSSCPIISDHNH
+1676 KNAYPIISDHNH

-1696 YIQYQIVALMH
+1696 YIQDQIVALMH
-1707 TVGGSRNA
+1707 TVSASRNA

-1724 PLALTGGS
+1724 PLGLTGGS

-1747 KMGKSK
+1747 KMGKNK

-1786 MDELYNMLESSGA
+1786 MDELYNLLESSGA

-1837 QEVPLIAAK
+1837 QEVPLISTK
-1846 EAASNLEFL
+1846 EAQSKLEFL
-1855 EPSCILPKLSTV
+1855 EPSCVLPKLSAV

-1878 FSIASGTAAKCDSSS
+1878 YSIASGTAAKCDSSS

-1913 CPKTTGMSPE
+1913 CPKTASMSPE

-1940 SLYIKARRGLGQRKL
+1940 SLYIKARRGLGTRKL

-1964 APYKKAGSLSLQL
+1964 APYKKAGSVSLQL

-1988 SILDTAAH
+1988 SILDTAAI
-1996 EDKEVPSEASQG
+1996 EDKDEPSEANQG
-2008 ADGLGKR
+2008 TDGLSKR
-2015 ISGKEKSCSENNLS
+2015 IGGKEKSCSENNLS

-2110 EPVRPARSSPGS
+2110 EPVRPVRSSPGS

-2132 SGSIPDSVFVTNST
+2132 SGSIPDSVFVANSS

-2151 STLPSSLRSKVNRPN
+2151 STLPSSLRTKVNRPS

-2273 LSSIGVSMRSESM
+2273 LSSIGVSQMRSESM

-2434 EVPLSYKGDILL
+2434 EVPLSYKGDLLL
-2446 ALKYMPPDVTNRSIK
+2446 ALKYMPPDVTSRSIK

-2580 VILWRSMLERPNL
+2580 VTLWRSMLERPNL

>member
-1 MTAADA
+1 MCN
-7 GGSGGG
+7 S
-13 TMGDAPFGASAA
+13 
-25 RAMDL
+25 
-30 DLSNLTLAERDAIMQ
+30 SNRWW
-45 VLQRDQALRK
+45 
-55 MEERRILHLKAELQ
+55 
-69 RLRKRGAL
+69 
-77 RPGLDPARSC
+77 
-87 ARCLSALGRILNRGA
+87 
-102 PCPSCRKKV
+102 
-111 CRDCRLH
+111 
-118 EVGVPEGSDQW
+118 W
-129 LCVVCHKQM
+129 LCPRVFRI
-138 ELKAT
+138 AN
-143 SGQWMQD
+143 S
-150 LCRRSSRRRKLNGP
+150 
-164 PVADELGRAL
+164 PVR
-174 QCVPAQQRPDHAGRP
+174 
-189 AIERATSSRAAAAA
+189 IT
-203 PASATHQQPQQ
+203 
-214 QSARGLGN
+214 
-222 HSGPKTTPPMTR
+222 
-234 TTPSPDAQR
+234 
-243 PPLARLPGGYSSAP
+243 
-257 RPDSPQSAV
+257 
-266 GQDSLSS
+266 
-273 DVSSAADSS
+273 
-282 ATPFPASSATT
+282 
-293 SKPTSE
+293 
-299 GTPPLSSTACPSPPT
+299 
-314 GVRWAPLRGPLRTP
+314 PLRIPSVSVLLLV
-328 IRKLPRQGSSLSS
+328 ILPRS
-341 SSDSASAEGGVGGR
+341 
-355 LLPHHHQ
+355 
-362 QPPLSSSTTAADDS
+362 
-376 PPPVPFPR
+376 
-384 TKRQSP
+384 TKRN
-390 QRQLPPSPMPQDSP
+390 
-404 SPPTQ
+404 
-409 KQLLVP
+409 
-415 DSKIPLAPSLS
+415 
-426 APASPAFRD
+426 
-435 RSRSALTVTYSSPP
+435 
-449 SVQDGR
+449 GN
-455 GQTLPARKA
+455 
-464 TAPELTGLER
+464 R
-474 AKEVA
+474 AKQ
-479 FRRVTLGSVRMESSS
+479 S
-494 TTDDDDAA
+494 T
-502 DCCSGEGSG
+502 
-511 GGSGGDSLAINAL
+511 
-524 PPSNECSQFPILPPP
+524 
-539 LVFDDFLLCE
+539 
-549 PSCAGAH
+549 
-556 AATAASANNPTL
+556 
-568 GDALSF
+568 
-574 STNVPPSPPCS
+574 
-585 PLARRLDQLRR
+585 
-596 RSLRIRDLL
+596 
-605 KGCESAAAGAAA
+605 
-617 SSSAA
+617 
-622 SDQWPSRPASQNSYD
+622 
-637 SRLWP
+637 
-642 LDSDYP
+642 
-648 SDCEVKLRDRS
+648 
-659 PDDYKLVFISSSESS
+659 
-674 EDDSEV
+674 
-680 EAASRL
+680 
-686 WLLLRSR
+686 
-693 LAVGPEGAVYV
+693 
-704 EDSSDWEFPSDEEED
+704 
-719 GGGSGGSEEELAP
+719 
-732 GEEQEQRERLGVVPA
+732 
-747 ASAAGPQVVDPG
+747 
-759 QRSPEEARSGEEGES
+759 
-774 SAAGPMG
+774 
-781 RRRGGKRSAAAG
+781 
-793 GSDASDEGTSL
+793 
-804 ASHGEAAAAAAAVAI
+804 
-819 LAGPDNRNDEDDA
+819 
-832 NLLLAAVR
+832 
-840 DAAAAAGVG
+840 
-849 EPGQEVLPAAA
+849 
-860 PPVVDSAPEVGEE
+860 
-873 ATSSDGGAIA
+873 
-883 GPWRWWRRDGSLA
+883 
-896 RDDAIMEGR
+896 
-905 VPLSAPE
+905 VPL
-912 EALGPGRD
+912 L
-920 VPAEDDSCQGERAPS
+920 
-935 PGHDCADN
+935 
-943 APVSAANMAD
+943 
-953 LEESTGG
+953 
-960 GGGGG
+960 
-965 GQGVLGEVGQPE
+965 QP
-977 ENGAPARTPPMSAVG
+977 
-992 DACGPPPR
+992 
-1000 DAAGSAD
+1000 
-1007 SVCVEVQQQVVV
+1007 
-1019 VPACVS
+1019 
-1025 DREQQNTDNPE
+1025 
-1036 KDTAAGECVAPS
+1036 K
-1048 AAVVDEAEPKSSDR
+1048 
-1062 DTIDGAAAPN
+1062 

-1077 EPATTPA
+1077 AEPAAPA
-1084 RELRER
+1084 LSERREK

-1105 FTESFDCH
+1105 FTESFECH
-1113 ETRPP
+1113 ETP
-1118 SAEAAAAGS
+1118 SAETEPDPTAVAPA
-1127 PKRDGDVGESSRSGQ
+1127 KQNEGDVGDSSRSDQ
-1142 SPTAGPTSCD
+1142 SPTAGLASCD
-1152 TSDASC
+1152 TSDTSC
-1158 DEEEEEENMFSDA
+1158 DEEEEENVFSDA

-1188 AMQYGN
+1188 AAQYGN

-1307 TDESGGVSSD
+1307 TDESGGISSD
-1317 DEDKRATSKQK
+1317 DEDRRATSKQGK
-1328 RAEKAAASLAFEGGD
+1328 KEKAVAAASLAFEAAD
-1343 SCDTIK
+1343 SCGTIK
-1349 RKKKDDGEEAADI
+1349 RKKKDDDEDVAEV
-1362 KVVLEEEGFTT
+1362 KVVLEEEGFAT
-1373 IKRKKEDALEVQPH
+1373 IKKKKEDTLEVQP
-1387 DVANNTSDCNTV
+1387 DNEPNNTAEYNML
-1399 NEEQQHSQDISFE
+1399 NESQQHLQDTSFE
-1412 NLDVT
+1412 NLDAT

-1426 HMDST
+1426 LVDPATENDSHNT
-1431 TEDDFHDAATKD
+1431 TTKD
-1443 ANLQTEDN
+1443 PNQQTKDS
-1451 RMSLTPTSEANT
+1451 RMSVTPTSEANT
-1463 DMQQSLSDSANEL
+1463 DMQQSLSDSVNEL

-1484 NSSTSELTQN
+1484 NSSTSEMTQN
-1494 EDVKDLKKS
+1494 DEVMKDSKNS
-1503 ALEEDAAS
+1503 AIEEDATS

-1624 SKQLSAAVD
+1624 SRQLSAAVD

-1664 KMLSDEQSNKDE
+1664 KLLSDEKVNKDE

-1707 TVGGSRNA
+1707 TVSGSRNA

-1724 PLALTGGS
+1724 PLTLTGGS

-1821 FILPPFKVP
+1821 FILPPFK
-1830 VLRLQSG
+1830 
-1837 QEVPLIAAK
+1837 
-1846 EAASNLEFL
+1846 
-1855 EPSCILPKLSTV
+1855 LSTV

-1878 FSIASGTAAKCDSSS
+1878 FSIASGTTAKCDSSS

-1899 DIDFCGSVETVLEV
+1899 DIDFCGSVETVLE
-1913 CPKTTGMSPE
+1913 
-1923 PSVSPTETSAD
+1923 
-1934 KSRSES
+1934 
-1940 SLYIKARRGLGQRKL
+1940 
-1955 VVTRSSDSL
+1955 
-1964 APYKKAGSLSLQL
+1964 
-1977 FHSKGASKSEH
+1977 GASKSEH

-1996 EDKEVPSEASQG
+1996 EDKEEPSEANQG
-2008 ADGLGKR
+2008 TDGLGKR

-2085 SRPPSGCLTK
+2085 SSRPPSGCLTK

-2122 PTKGNSNSLS
+2122 PVKGNSNSL
-2132 SGSIPDSVFVTNST
+2132 IYAA
-2146 SDCKS
+2146 
-2151 STLPSSLRSKVNRPN
+2151 KVNRPN

-2234 AIVGAEESSSVK
+2234 AIVGADESSSIK

-2252 DRDSS
+2252 DRDST

-2273 LSSIGVSMRSESM
+2273 LSSIGVSQMRSESM

-2295 GRYGTVAVT
+2295 
-2304 GEVLFSI
+2304 
-2311 LYNYKS
+2311 
-2317 GLLEVHVRECRNLA
+2317 EVHVRECRNLA

-2446 ALKYMPPDVTNRSIK
+2446 ALKYMPPDVTSRSIK

-2513 CCNPK
+2513 SCNPK

-2580 VILWRSMLERPNL
+2580 VTLWRSMLERPNL

-2602 PTMQSKR
+2602 PSMQSKR

>member
-1 MTAADA
+1 
-7 GGSGGG
+7 
-13 TMGDAPFGASAA
+13 
-25 RAMDL
+25 
-30 DLSNLTLAERDAIMQ
+30 
-45 VLQRDQALRK
+45 
-55 MEERRILHLKAELQ
+55 
-69 RLRKRGAL
+69 
-77 RPGLDPARSC
+77 
-87 ARCLSALGRILNRGA
+87 
-102 PCPSCRKKV
+102 
-111 CRDCRLH
+111 
-118 EVGVPEGSDQW
+118 
-129 LCVVCHKQM
+129 
-138 ELKAT
+138 
-143 SGQWMQD
+143 MQD

-174 QCVPAQQRPDHAGRP
+174 QCAPTQQRPDHAAGRTF
-189 AIERATSSRAAAAA
+189 EHATSSRAAAA
-203 PASATHQQPQQ
+203 TTTRQQQPQR
-214 QSARGLGN
+214 QSARGG
-222 HSGPKTTPPMTR
+222 SDGDSKTPPMTR
-234 TTPSPDAQR
+234 TTPSASPDAQR
-243 PPLARLPGGYSSAP
+243 APQARLSGCYSPGGP
-257 RPDSPQSAV
+257 RPDSPQSAT

-282 ATPFPASSATT
+282 ATPFPASSA

-341 SSDSASAEGGVGGR
+341 SSDSASAEGGPPGGR
-355 LLPHHHQ
+355 PLPHHHQ
-362 QPPLSSSTTAADDS
+362 PPPPSSSTTTTAADDS

-390 QRQLPPSPMPQDSP
+390 QRQLPPPSSPKPQDSP

-409 KQLLVP
+409 QRQLLVP
-415 DSKIPLAPSLS
+415 DSKIPLTPSLS

-449 SVQDGR
+449 SVQDDGR

-494 TTDDDDAA
+494 TTTDEDTA
-502 DCCSGEGSG
+502 DCCSGESSG
-511 GGSGGDSLAINAL
+511 GGGGDSLTLNNVHPA
-524 PPSNECSQFPILPPP
+524 NECSSSSQFPILPPP
-539 LVFDDFLLCE
+539 LVFDDFLLCGE
-549 PSCAGAH
+549 PNC
-556 AATAASANNPTL
+556 AASANTNSTL

-574 STNVPPSPPCS
+574 STNTPPSPPCS

-605 KGCESAAAGAAA
+605 KESAAA

-642 LDSDYP
+642 LDDYP

-659 PDDYKLVFISSSESS
+659 PDDYKLVFISSGSSDSS

-680 EAASRL
+680 EAAASRL

-704 EDSSDWEFPSDEEED
+704 EDSSDWEFPSDVEED
-719 GGGSGGSEEELAP
+719 AGGSEEELAP
-732 GEEQEQRERLGVVPA
+732 KEEEELLLGVA
-747 ASAAGPQVVDPG
+747 AAAGPQVVDPG
-759 QRSPEEARSGEEGES
+759 QRSPEEARSEEEGES
-774 SAAGPMG
+774 SASGPMG
-781 RRRGGKRSAAAG
+781 RGKRSAPAAG
-793 GSDASDEGTSL
+793 TTSTTSNGNEGTSL
-804 ASHGEAAAAAAAVAI
+804 ASHGEAAAAVAI
-819 LAGPDNRNDEDDA
+819 LAGLADNRNDEDDA
-832 NLLLAAVR
+832 NLPLAAVR
-840 DAAAAAGVG
+840 DAAAGVG
-849 EPGQEVLPAAA
+849 EPGQEVLLPAAA
-860 PPVVDSAPEVGEE
+860 PPVVDSAPPEVGEE
-873 ATSSDGGAIA
+873 DYSGSSSDYGGAIV
-883 GPWRWWRRDGSLA
+883 GPWRWLRRDA

-905 VPLSAPE
+905 VPLSAP
-912 EALGPGRD
+912 ALGPQRD
-920 VPAEDDSCQGERAPS
+920 VPVEKDDSCREGVRAPS
-935 PGHDCADN
+935 PGEDRADN
-943 APVSAANMAD
+943 APVSAAAANMA
-953 LEESTGG
+953 EENTGG
-960 GGGGG
+960 QGG
-965 GQGVLGEVGQPE
+965 GVLGEVGQLE
-977 ENGAPARTPPMSAVG
+977 ENGAPASRTPPMSGAVA
-992 DACGPPPR
+992 DACGPPPC
-1000 DAAGSAD
+1000 DDAKAAGSAD
-1007 SVCVEVQQQVVV
+1007 SVVCVDVQQQQQVVV
-1019 VPACVS
+1019 LVPECVS
-1025 DREQQNTDNPE
+1025 DRELPGTDNDE
-1036 KDTAAGECVAPS
+1036 KDTAGECVAPCS
-1048 AAVVDEAEPKSSDR
+1048 TAVVDEAERKSSE
-1062 DTIDGAAAPN
+1062 TIDSAVTAPN

-1077 EPATTPA
+1077 YERAAPA
-1084 RELRER
+1084 LRER
-1090 DIDLEGLVVSTLEKY
+1090 RDKDIDLEGLVVSTLEKY

-1113 ETRPP
+1113 ETP
-1118 SAEAAAAGS
+1118 SAETEAEPAAGA
-1127 PKRDGDVGESSRSGQ
+1127 PAKQNEVDIGDSTRCDQ
-1142 SPTAGPTSCD
+1142 SPTAGPASCD

-1158 DEEEEEENMFSDA
+1158 DEEEEENMFSDA

-1188 AMQYGN
+1188 ATQYGN

-1307 TDESGGVSSD
+1307 TDESGGISSD
-1317 DEDKRATSKQK
+1317 DEDRRATSKQSK
-1328 RAEKAAASLAFEGGD
+1328 KEKALQAATSLAFEAGD
-1343 SCDTIK
+1343 SCGTIK
-1349 RKKKDDGEEAADI
+1349 RKKKEEDEEGAEV
-1362 KVVLEEEGFTT
+1362 KVVLEEEGFAT
-1373 IKRKKEDALEVQPH
+1373 IKKKKEDALEVHP
-1387 DVANNTSDCNTV
+1387 DDGANNTADCTAV
-1399 NEEQQHSQDISFE
+1399 NESQQHLQDSSFE
-1412 NLDVT
+1412 NLDAT

-1426 HMDST
+1426 HVDPA
-1431 TEDDFHDAATKD
+1431 TEDASHNATTKD
-1443 ANLQTEDN
+1443 PNLQTEDS
-1451 RMSLTPTSEANT
+1451 RMSVTPTSEANT

-1484 NSSTSELTQN
+1484 NSSTSEMTQN
-1494 EDVKDLKKS
+1494 DDVMKDSKKS
-1503 ALEEDAAS
+1503 AMEEDAAS

-1535 AHISGTSDETE
+1535 AHISGTSEETE

-1664 KMLSDEQSNKDE
+1664 KLLSDEKVNKDE

-1707 TVGGSRNA
+1707 TVSGSRNA

-1724 PLALTGGS
+1724 PLTLTGGS

-1837 QEVPLIAAK
+1837 QEVPLIGSK
-1846 EAASNLEFL
+1846 EPGSKLEFL

-1878 FSIASGTAAKCDSSS
+1878 FSIASGTTAKCDSSS

-1913 CPKTTGMSPE
+1913 CPKTAGMSPE

-1964 APYKKAGSLSLQL
+1964 APYRKAGSVSLQL

-1996 EDKEVPSEASQG
+1996 EDKEEPSEANQG
-2008 ADGLGKR
+2008 TDGLGKR

-2085 SRPPSGCLTK
+2085 SSRPPSGCLTK

-2122 PTKGNSNSLS
+2122 PVKGNSNSLS
-2132 SGSIPDSVFVTNST
+2132 SGSIPDSVFVANSA

-2252 DRDSS
+2252 DRDST

-2446 ALKYMPPDVTNRSIK
+2446 ALKYMPPDVTSRSIK

-2513 CCNPK
+2513 SCNPK

-2580 VILWRSMLERPNL
+2580 VTLWRSMLERPNL

-2602 PTMQSKR
+2602 PSMQSKR

>member
-1 MTAADA
+1 M
-7 GGSGGG
+7 
-13 TMGDAPFGASAA
+13 
-25 RAMDL
+25 
-30 DLSNLTLAERDAIMQ
+30 
-45 VLQRDQALRK
+45 
-55 MEERRILHLKAELQ
+55 
-69 RLRKRGAL
+69 
-77 RPGLDPARSC
+77 
-87 ARCLSALGRILNRGA
+87 
-102 PCPSCRKKV
+102 
-111 CRDCRLH
+111 
-118 EVGVPEGSDQW
+118 
-129 LCVVCHKQM
+129 
-138 ELKAT
+138 
-143 SGQWMQD
+143 
-150 LCRRSSRRRKLNGP
+150 
-164 PVADELGRAL
+164 
-174 QCVPAQQRPDHAGRP
+174 
-189 AIERATSSRAAAAA
+189 
-203 PASATHQQPQQ
+203 
-214 QSARGLGN
+214 
-222 HSGPKTTPPMTR
+222 
-234 TTPSPDAQR
+234 
-243 PPLARLPGGYSSAP
+243 
-257 RPDSPQSAV
+257 
-266 GQDSLSS
+266 
-273 DVSSAADSS
+273 
-282 ATPFPASSATT
+282 
-293 SKPTSE
+293 
-299 GTPPLSSTACPSPPT
+299 SPPT
-314 GVRWAPLRGPLRTP
+314 
-328 IRKLPRQGSSLSS
+328 
-341 SSDSASAEGGVGGR
+341 
-355 LLPHHHQ
+355 
-362 QPPLSSSTTAADDS
+362 
-376 PPPVPFPR
+376 
-384 TKRQSP
+384 
-390 QRQLPPSPMPQDSP
+390 
-404 SPPTQ
+404 
-409 KQLLVP
+409 
-415 DSKIPLAPSLS
+415 
-426 APASPAFRD
+426 
-435 RSRSALTVTYSSPP
+435 
-449 SVQDGR
+449 
-455 GQTLPARKA
+455 
-464 TAPELTGLER
+464 
-474 AKEVA
+474 
-479 FRRVTLGSVRMESSS
+479 
-494 TTDDDDAA
+494 DDDTA
-502 DCCSGEGSG
+502 DCCSGESSG
-511 GGSGGDSLAINAL
+511 GGGGDSLTLNNVL
-524 PPSNECSQFPILPPP
+524 QPSNESQFPILPPP
-539 LVFDDFLLCE
+539 LVFDDFLLCGEE
-549 PSCAGAH
+549 PSCAH
-556 AATAASANNPTL
+556 AAAASANTNPTL
-568 GDALSF
+568 SDALSF
-574 STNVPPSPPCS
+574 STNAPPSPPCS

-605 KGCESAAAGAAA
+605 KGCESAAAP
-617 SSSAA
+617 SSAA

-642 LDSDYP
+642 LDGSDYP

-659 PDDYKLVFISSSESS
+659 PDDYKLVFISSSSDSS

-680 EAASRL
+680 EAAASRL

-693 LAVGPEGAVYV
+693 LAVGPEGSVYV
-704 EDSSDWEFPSDEEED
+704 EDSSDWEFPSDVEEED
-719 GGGSGGSEEELAP
+719 EGSEEELAP
-732 GEEQEQRERLGVVPA
+732 KEELPGVA
-747 ASAAGPQVVDPG
+747 AAAGPQVVDPG
-759 QRSPEEARSGEEGES
+759 QRSPEDARSEEGES
-774 SAAGPMG
+774 SASGLMG
-781 RRRGGKRSAAAG
+781 RRRGKRSAAAG
-793 GSDASDEGTSL
+793 GSTTTSGGSASEGTSL
-804 ASHGEAAAAAAAVAI
+804 ASLGEATAAAVAI
-819 LAGPDNRNDEDDA
+819 LARPADNRNDEDDA

-840 DAAAAAGVG
+840 DAAAGVG
-849 EPGQEVLPAAA
+849 EPGQEVLLPAAA
-860 PPVVDSAPEVGEE
+860 PPVVDSAPPEVGEE
-873 ATSSDGGAIA
+873 DTSSGSSLSDYGGAIA
-883 GPWRWWRRDGSLA
+883 GPWRWLWRDSLVA

-905 VPLSAPE
+905 VPLSAP
-912 EALGPGRD
+912 ALGPERD
-920 VPAEDDSCQGERAPS
+920 VPTEEDDSCREGARAPT
-935 PGHDCADN
+935 PGEDCADN
-943 APVSAANMAD
+943 APVSVAANMA
-953 LEESTGG
+953 EESTGG
-960 GGGGG
+960 GGQG
-965 GQGVLGEVGQPE
+965 GVLGEVGQLE
-977 ENGAPARTPPMSAVG
+977 ENGAPASRTPPMSGAVA
-992 DACGPPPR
+992 DACGPPPCDD
-1000 DAAGSAD
+1000 DAKDAGSAD
-1007 SVCVEVQQQVVV
+1007 SVCVDVQQQQQVVV
-1019 VPACVS
+1019 VAVPACVS
-1025 DREQQNTDNPE
+1025 DREQTSTDNAP
-1036 KDTAAGECVAPS
+1036 KDTVGECVVAPS
-1048 AAVVDEAEPKSSDR
+1048 AAAVVDEAERKSSDR
-1062 DTIDGAAAPN
+1062 DTIDSAVVAAPN
-1072 DDAKV
+1072 DAKV
-1077 EPATTPA
+1077 AELTAPA
-1084 RELRER
+1084 LRER
-1090 DIDLEGLVVSTLEKY
+1090 REKDIDLEGLVVSTLEKY

-1113 ETRPP
+1113 ETQPAESETE
-1118 SAEAAAAGS
+1118 SAQGV
-1127 PKRDGDVGESSRSGQ
+1127 PKQSEGDASEPQRSDH

-1158 DEEEEEENMFSDA
+1158 DEEEEENMFSDA

-1307 TDESGGVSSD
+1307 TDESGGISSD
-1317 DEDKRATSKQK
+1317 DEDKRATSKQNK
-1328 RAEKAAASLAFEGGD
+1328 KEKVEAAASLAFEAGD
-1343 SCDTIK
+1343 SCGTIK
-1349 RKKKDDGEEAADI
+1349 RKKKDDDEEAADV
-1362 KVVLEEEGFTT
+1362 KVVLEEEGFAT
-1373 IKRKKEDALEVQPH
+1373 IKKKKEDALEVQPD
-1387 DVANNTSDCNTV
+1387 DVANNTADCTIV
-1399 NEEQQHSQDISFE
+1399 KEEQQFAQDNSFE
-1412 NLDVT
+1412 NLDAT

-1426 HMDST
+1426 CVDPATDSVS
-1431 TEDDFHDAATKD
+1431 HDLPTKD
-1443 ANLQTEDN
+1443 SDLLTEDN
-1451 RMSLTPTSEANT
+1451 RMSITPTSEANT

-1484 NSSTSELTQN
+1484 TSSTSEMTQN
-1494 EDVKDLKKS
+1494 DDVVKDSKKF
-1503 ALEEDAAS
+1503 ALEEDTAS
-1511 IHSRSSSTDCYSDE
+1511 IHSRSSSTECYSDE

-1624 SKQLSAAVD
+1624 SNQLSAAVD

-1664 KMLSDEQSNKDE
+1664 KLLSDEKVNKDE
-1676 KSSCPIISDHNH
+1676 KSSCPVISDHNH

-1707 TVGGSRNA
+1707 TVSGSRNA

-1724 PLALTGGS
+1724 PLTLTGGS

-1799 TLADNI
+1799 PLADNI

-1837 QEVPLIAAK
+1837 QEVPLIATK
-1846 EAASNLEFL
+1846 EPGSKLEFL

-1913 CPKTTGMSPE
+1913 CPKTAGMSPE

-1964 APYKKAGSLSLQL
+1964 APYRKAGSVSLQL

-1988 SILDTAAH
+1988 SILDTAAQ
-1996 EDKEVPSEASQG
+1996 EDKEEPSEANQG
-2008 ADGLGKR
+2008 TDGLGKR

-2085 SRPPSGCLTK
+2085 SSRPPSGCLTK

-2122 PTKGNSNSLS
+2122 PAKGNSNSLS
-2132 SGSIPDSVFVTNST
+2132 SGSIPDSVFVANSA

-2252 DRDSS
+2252 DRDST
-2257 HRDDELERIY
+2257 HKDDELERIY

-2273 LSSIGVSMRSESM
+2273 LSSIGVSQMRSESM

-2350 DKTKSGKRKTKVKK
+2350 DKTKSGKRKTK
-2364 HTLNPVFEEVL
+2364 
-2375 KFRVTMSELQ
+2375 FRVTMSELQ

-2446 ALKYMPPDVTNRSIK
+2446 ALKYMPPDVTSRSIK

-2580 VILWRSMLERPNL
+2580 VTLWRSMLERPNL

-2602 PTMQSKR
+2602 PSMQSKR